1 MSDNPGESGWHAEL
15 DQDDLTED
23 RVPADPMALFAT
35 WFEQAR
41 AADLFDPTAMT
52 LATADPLGK
61 PSARTVLLKGFDDRG
76 FRFYTNYD
84 SRKGREINANP
95 HAALVFWWDRL
106 ERQVRI
112 EGEIAPIP
120 PADSDSYFTSRPRGS
135 RIGAHASPQS
145 RVIADRQTL
154 ERAYEQTVER
164 FGDDGPVP
172 RPAHWG
178 GYNLSP
184 RAIEFWQGRRNRLHD
199 RLVYR
204 RSDQRWRLQRLA
216 P

>member
-1 MSDNPGESGWHAEL
+1 M
-15 DQDDLTED
+15 
-23 RVPADPMALFAT
+23 
-35 WFEQAR
+35 
-41 AADLFDPTAMT
+41 
-52 LATADPLGK
+52 
-61 PSARTVLLKGFDDRG
+61 
-76 FRFYTNYD
+76 
-84 SRKGREINANP
+84 
-95 HAALVFWWDRL
+95 
-106 ERQVRI
+106 
-112 EGEIAPIP
+112 
-120 PADSDSYFTSRPRGS
+120 
-135 RIGAHASPQS
+135 
-145 RVIADRQTL
+145 IADRQTL

>member
-1 MSDNPGESGWHAEL
+1 MSDNPSESGWHAEL

-23 RVPADPMALFAT
+23 RVPTDPMALFAT
-35 WFEQAR
+35 WFEQAC

-61 PSARTVLLKGFDDRG
+61 PSARTVLLKGFDDNG

-112 EGEIAPIP
+112 EGEIAPLS
-120 PADSDSYFTSRPRGS
+120 PADSDSYFASRPRGS

-154 ERAYEQTVER
+154 ERAYEQTVQQ
-164 FGDDGPVP
+164 FGDDSAVP

-204 RSDQRWRLQRLA
+204 RSDGRWRLQRLA